1 MRASGLLALHL
12 ILSAGSLNEA
22 VMMLRSQKTLRSQK
36 MLQPLGLFPC
46 ALLSLVLLPT
56 LPAQTP
62 APLPDAPG
70 MNIPSAP
77 TPTGSTV
84 LFDTSMG
91 RLTCQL
97 FDKEAPATTA
107 NFVGLATGT
116 KPWLDPATEKQVTG
130 KPFYDGTQFHR
141 VIPGFM
147 IQGGDPLASG
157 RGDAGFYIPDE
168 ISPAL
173 RFDVPG
179 RLAMANS
186 GPSTSSSQ
194 FFVTTAATPQLNGNY
209 TIFGQCDPASVTVAT
224 AITAVPRDPSDKPY
238 TPVVVKKVTVI
249 PFGQPVPPAPLAPSA
264 TPASSPTAA
273 PLSTLP
279 KPQS

>member
-1 MRASGLLALHL
+1 MTFSRILRPFPPGSFVRSLSPFLLLAP
-12 ILSAGSLNEA
+12 G
-22 VMMLRSQKTLRSQK
+22 
-36 MLQPLGLFPC
+36 
-46 ALLSLVLLPT
+46 
-56 LPAQTP
+56 LPALAQSGTQPGLSSGGQTGTPSGASTGNQTP

-70 MNIPSAP
+70 LGILSAP
-77 TPTGSTV
+77 LPTGPTV
-84 LFDTSMG
+84 LLDTTLG

-107 NFVGLATGT
+107 NFIGLATGRKT
-116 KPWLDPATEKQVTG
+116 WIDPATQKQVTG

-147 IQGGDPLASG
+147 IQGGDPLANG

-168 ISPAL
+168 FSPAL

-194 FFVTTAATPQLNGNY
+194 FFVTEAATPQLNGSY
-209 TIFGQCDPASVTVAT
+209 TIFGQCDPASVTLAS
-224 AITAVPRDPSDKPY
+224 AIAAVPRDPSDKPY
-238 TPVVVKKVTVI
+238 TPVVLNRVTVVLA
-249 PFGQPVPPAPLAPSA
+249 GQPIPSAPAVPAISTVPPASSVPVAP
-264 TPASSPTAA
+264 TPQPRR
-273 PLSTLP
+273 
-279 KPQS
+279 

>member
-1 MRASGLLALHL
+1 M
-12 ILSAGSLNEA
+12 
-22 VMMLRSQKTLRSQK
+22 TLRS
-36 MLQPLGLFPC
+36 LNSLTRALSCLLLTPVLGATSF
-46 ALLSLVLLPT
+46 S
-56 LPAQTP
+56 QTGTQSP

-70 MNIPSAP
+70 MNIPVAP
-77 TPTGSTV
+77 TPTGPTV
-84 LFDTSMG
+84 LLDTSMG

-107 NFVGLATGT
+107 NFIGLATGT
-116 KPWLDPATEKQVTG
+116 KTWLDPTTQKEITG

-168 ISPAL
+168 FSPAL

-209 TIFGQCDPASVTVAT
+209 TIFGQCDPASVTIAT

-238 TPVVVKKVTVI
+238 TPVLLKKVTVI
-249 PFGQPVPPAPLAPSA
+249 ATGHPVPPAPSIPASAPVA
-264 TPASSPTAA
+264 PPATTPASPAPT
-273 PLSTLP
+273 
-279 KPQS
+279 PQQ